1 MSRLDFTRFFLPIA
15 PQLQGVEAELQ
26 RVLTS
31 DVPVVEKLGAHVR
44 SGQGKRL
51 RPALVLL
58 SARFC
63 GLGQAAPPD
72 LPPGQASGLDVRFGA
87 IFEMIHTATLVHDDV
102 IDHARLRRGKPTLNA
117 LWGNTLTV
125 LFGDLLYIHAMSS
138 AIQGR
143 NWRLM
148 EILAEVTT
156 RMIEGELIQND
167 VLYRLDTSRK
177 DYFDI
182 QERKT
187 ALLFGGCTESGAVMS
202 GLGPEACASMRAFGL
217 EVGRAFQLVD
227 DLLDYTATSDQL
239 GKPAFSDLREGKLT
253 LPMLTLLAK
262 APGEA
267 TPLVER
273 IWANGEEHPVEP
285 EVEQALRALL
295 ARHDALAE
303 TRELAARASTAARHA
318 IEALDG
324 HGPTKSLLL
333 EIPNA
338 LLSRS
343 Q

>member
-15 PQLQGVEAELQ
+15 PKLLGVEAELQ
-26 RVLTS
+26 RILTS
-31 DVPVVEKLGAHVR
+31 DVAVVEKLGAHVR
-44 SGQGKRL
+44 GGQGKRL

-63 GLGQAAPPD
+63 GTAGADHEA
-72 LPPGQASGLDVRFGA
+72 GEDVRFGA
-87 IFEMIHTATLVHDDV
+87 IFELIHTATLVHDDV
-102 IDHARLRRGKPTLNA
+102 IDHARTRRGRPTLNT

-138 AIQGR
+138 AIRGR

-167 VLYRLDTSRK
+167 VLYRLETSRK

-202 GLGPEACASMRAFGL
+202 ARTGAECEAMRAFGL

-227 DLLDYTATSDQL
+227 DLLDYTATSVQL

-253 LPMLTLLAK
+253 LPMLTLLAR
-262 APGEA
+262 APGA
-267 TPLVER
+267 ARPLVER
-273 IWANGEEHPVEP
+273 VWEAGEENPVEP
-285 EVEQALRALL
+285 EVEAALRGLL
-295 ARHDALAE
+295 EEHDALAE
-303 TRELAARASTAARHA
+303 TRELAARASAAAARA
-318 IEALDG
+318 IEGLGGDPA
-324 HGPTKSLLL
+324 TKALLL